1 MSYKNLILRYQLPL
15 SELTPEDEYWLTIEQ
30 VVEDERATVGFVA
43 DTIDAL
49 FDTTLCVESQDEEP
63 VVPDEPVTS
72 DSFEDMDEVLD
83 KIAEKTEVDMSAC
96 EMLRS
101 GTYQTDLKIIRSHPD
116 VPYTL
121 RLSVGKIIKT
131 VLSSEQVSVNQN
143 VKNESFTV
151 LPFPVQTGLRVS
163 WLGQVI
169 GKNGVITP
177 PPIQALG
184 NTLFWGVEVTGSLR
198 AEFGTLYD
206 IVTVE
211 IPGVPNYV
219 GSELGES
226 QSANILAFYH
236 YHVYRADINPPE
248 VDEGLLE
255 EVCGYLTSTGVP
267 PDEDPEPEPPPEPV
281 QQYGCI
287 DYFPLPPFGS
297 PVTEPWFFSEKCC
310 VDGQHDGCRVRSF
323 RLEGGKKLS
332 DEIINRM
339 TLEWPGPI
347 EFIGLGPITP
357 EGCGTRYEETVIRQ
371 QNCCEDTTT
380 IVWDSENSV
389 EVLAPGT
396 NGWVF
401 VVGGTAPYHWS
412 VQGID
417 FTFDGHSLRNA
428 DTSVPFIKIYA
439 GPLACGS
446 APIEVTDGCS
456 IASGWIRATVGRW
469 SLAYQTAGGL
479 NGDDSTPAFQ
489 HASSFINAFD
499 SPGATG
505 VKTGIKGKYKVVQN
519 YVEFCQLD
527 SSFLTL
533 EAAIERCA
541 LESNSPSCSIPW
553 YHKTGGAFYDS
564 SLDGRICGAISATW
578 PEGFPNFKSGN
589 LGFSNYTYIALP
601 WYSSRGIWIN
611 VVLTQAYEWIC

>member
-15 SELTPEDEYWLTIEQ
+15 SELTPEDEYWLIIEQ

-63 VVPDEPVTS
+63 ALPEEPVTP
-72 DSFEDMDEVLD
+72 DSFEDMDEVID

-96 EMLRS
+96 EILRS

-116 VPYTL
+116 IPYAL

-143 VKNESFTV
+143 VKNQSFTI

-177 PPIQALG
+177 PAIQALG
-184 NTLFWGVEVTGSLR
+184 NTLFWGVEATGSLR

-206 IVTVE
+206 LVTVE
-211 IPGVPNYV
+211 IPGIPNYV

-226 QSANILAFYH
+226 QSADVLAFYH

-248 VDEGLLE
+248 VDDGLFE
-255 EVCGYLTSTGVP
+255 EVCGYSTSTGVS

-281 QQYGCI
+281 IQYGCI
-287 DYFPLPPFGS
+287 DYFPLAPFGS
-297 PVTEPWFFSEKCC
+297 PVTEPWFFREKCC
-310 VDGQHDGCRVRSF
+310 VDGQHDGCRVRSS

-357 EGCGTRYEETVIRQ
+357 AGCGTRYEETVIRP
-371 QNCCEDTTT
+371 QNCCEDATP
-380 IVWDSENSV
+380 IVWDSDNSV
-389 EVLAPGT
+389 EVLADNTSGIVAVT
-396 NGWVF
+396 
-401 VVGGTAPYHWS
+401 GGVPPYHWS
-412 VQGID
+412 VRGQGFALNAQGNLRD
-417 FTFDGHSLRNA
+417 GFT
-428 DTSVPFIKIYA
+428 DTPYVRIYA
-439 GPLACGS
+439 THLACGFAS
-446 APIEVTDGCS
+446 IEVTDGCS
-456 IASGWIRATVGRW
+456 VVNGGVRSTNGEWVQIGWPNDLLSCAI
-469 SLAYQTAGGL
+469 
-479 NGDDSTPAFQ
+479 NGDQGDYIGQSEGWSFEKIAERYWLIENIS
-489 HASSFINAFD
+489 ASFGFA
-499 SPGATG
+499 
-505 VKTGIKGKYKVVQN
+505 Y
-519 YVEFCQLD
+519 
-527 SSFLTL
+527 
-533 EAAIERCA
+533 
-541 LESNSPSCSIPW
+541 
-553 YHKTGGAFYDS
+553 GGP
-564 SLDGRICGAISATW
+564 LCGASEPYIYDPARADHQSCFSGFNTIMEPGSTLVNDRCFWIFVSGGYRTW
-578 PEGFPNFKSGN
+578 YAEHNKY
-589 LGFSNYTYIALP
+589 L
-601 WYSSRGIWIN
+601 
-611 VVLTQAYEWIC
+611 YEWRC